1 MITLQP
7 DDYVA
12 LVKERDAL
20 RAENEKLKEALRE
33 LEEEKQAG
41 WVEWLEGVNMA
52 MFKEMQERIAEL
64 EQERGK
70 VHNFIMSIKRWLYK
84 NKGMPE
90 PLWSDDIDEILALFE
105 SQSPSPERGDEMT
118 EFTPEWITKARN
130 ACIFFGE
137 PATTKF
143 IKALDHIEHLQARV
157 QELENSQVQEYH
169 VPPESFNDL
178 MEIFRQGTKDGT
190 IIIKNLTTSNAG
202 LKQKKIEQLEEIN
215 QASRNR
221 IAELEEQ
228 QRWVPANEF
237 IAKVGGVYYFEDLRG
252 ELLLGYLQPKDK
264 LYAQLEHYAK
274 RVFTMPL
281 PPPPESEGE

>member
-1 MITLQP
+1 MMYCRYCGKTLTTADNLDRCYPSCTESLERKTGLMITLQP
-7 DDYVA
+7 YDYVA

-105 SQSPSPERGDEMT
+105 SQSPS
-118 EFTPEWITKARN
+118 
-130 ACIFFGE
+130 
-137 PATTKF
+137 
-143 IKALDHIEHLQARV
+143 
-157 QELENSQVQEYH
+157 
-169 VPPESFNDL
+169 
-178 MEIFRQGTKDGT
+178 
-190 IIIKNLTTSNAG
+190 
-202 LKQKKIEQLEEIN
+202 EE
-215 QASRNR
+215 
-221 IAELEEQ
+221 E
-228 QRWVPANEF
+228 
-237 IAKVGGVYYFEDLRG
+237 
-252 ELLLGYLQPKDK
+252 
-264 LYAQLEHYAK
+264 
-274 RVFTMPL
+274 
-281 PPPPESEGE
+281 